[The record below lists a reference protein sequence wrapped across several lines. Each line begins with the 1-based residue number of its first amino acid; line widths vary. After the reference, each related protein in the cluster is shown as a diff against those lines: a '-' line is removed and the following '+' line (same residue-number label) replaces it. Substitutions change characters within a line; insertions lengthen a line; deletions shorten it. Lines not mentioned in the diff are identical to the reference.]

1 MFKVLRDSLLSNVLP
16 QECSVCS
23 GPVEGLDEGVACVRC
38 WSETRLFEGS
48 HVLCVKCGAY
58 LGKAATDSTANCHH
72 CDDHHYDRARASGV
86 YEKALAATII
96 HLKSNPVLSRRA
108 TAAFVDA
115 FDRSEFGS
123 TTLIMPVPLS
133 KRRMVERGF
142 NQAEIL
148 GRSLARKRD
157 IPIDHHSLFRKGH
170 TPMHRVA
177 MDMKARELTVRNA
190 FDVTRTK
197 LIEGQNVLLV
207 DDVLTSGSTTS
218 YCAKVLKKN
227 GARSVNV
234 LTLARAISE

>member
-1 MFKVLRDSLLSNVLP
+1 MFRALRDSLLSIVLP

-23 GPVEGLDEGVACVRC
+23 GPVESHDDGVACSRC
-38 WSETRLFEGS
+38 WSETRLFDGS
-48 HVLCVKCGAY
+48 QLLCVKCGAFF
-58 LGKAATDSTANCHH
+58 GKTAIDSAARCHQ
-72 CDDHHYDRARASGV
+72 CDDHHYDQARAAGV

-96 HLKSNPVLSRRA
+96 NLKSDPVLSRRA
-108 TAAFVDA
+108 AAAFVDA
-115 FDRSEFGS
+115 FDRSDLGS
-123 TTLIMPVPLS
+123 TSVIIPVPLS

-148 GRSLARKRD
+148 GRLLSRKRD
-157 IPIDHHSLFRKGH
+157 IPIDCHSLFRKGH
-170 TPMHRVA
+170 TPIHRVA

-190 FDVTRTK
+190 FDVRRAK

-227 GARSVNV
+227 CASRVNV
-234 LTLARAISE
+234 ITLARAISE